1 MMDDVTE
8 WKSDRLSQKVA
19 GRRLYG
25 MIYEI
30 PLIVIKIRFQDPLDW
45 VQHIGS
51 CWTLMDFLIGSGP
64 IGSYTNGSGLGLVWS
79 GPTSEESNLI

>member
-30 PLIVIKIRFQDPLDW
+30 PLIVNAIEVFFKPDVI
-45 VQHIGS
+45 H
-51 CWTLMDFLIGSGP
+51 SGDK
-64 IGSYTNGSGLGLVWS
+64 
-79 GPTSEESNLI
+79 